1 VVVVAEVEE
10 FLPGEL
16 GAIVG
21 EDRVGNAETVDD
33 VNEERDCLLGA
44 DVDDKSGLDPL
55 RELVDRYEKVSEAPR
70 RLS

>member
-55 RELVDRYEKVSEAPR
+55 
-70 RLS
+70 